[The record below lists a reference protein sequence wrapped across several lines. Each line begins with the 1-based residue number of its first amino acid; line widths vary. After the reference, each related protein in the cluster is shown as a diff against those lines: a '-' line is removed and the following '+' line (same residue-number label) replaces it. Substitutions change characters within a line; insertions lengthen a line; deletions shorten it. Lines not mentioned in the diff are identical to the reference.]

1 MRVKS
6 AYFEITNRCNLNCK
20 TCYNRS
26 GVNTE
31 KKEISKAQLQKAI
44 DLLIPFGV
52 RRILLSGGEPTV
64 HTEFNEIMDLI
75 DEYPEL
81 SFGIVTNGTV
91 CNQKLIDWLN
101 GKGNIT
107 LQISL
112 DGSNEEQNS
121 KTRGKGNFEKTL
133 SFATQ
138 IHSLCE
144 KPLLKMV
151 ISRSNFEDV
160 ENFYKLA
167 VSIGFAPE
175 FAFIYR
181 SGNGAD
187 KWEDKQLTAQQKL
200 QALRLIDKLNKE
212 YNMSA
217 FLPLCT
223 TKCPYVE
230 STEDLSLC
238 IKTDGSMQPCQT
250 LYSDEYSIGNIFHF
264 DKDYTAQRIN
274 WLLDIAKKR
283 YETDYNCNRC
293 LLREDCGK
301 GCLAMAV
308 NLYNDPLA
316 NDGDCQFRKL
326 QFIGYSLRGEK

>member
-1 MRVKS
+1 MIVKS

-26 GVNTE
+26 GLNNE
-31 KKEISKAQLQKAI
+31 KKEISLAQLKQSI
-44 DLLIPFGV
+44 ELLIPLGV
-52 RRILLSGGEPTV
+52 QRILLSGGEPTF
-64 HTEFNEIMDLI
+64 HTEFNEILDLT
-75 DEYPEL
+75 DDYPEL

-91 CNQKLIDWLN
+91 CNQKLIDKLN
-101 GKGNIT
+101 DKGNIT

-138 IHSLCE
+138 IHSLGQ

-151 ISRSNFEDV
+151 ISQSSFDDI

-167 VSIGFAPE
+167 VSIGFVPE

-200 QALRLIDKLNKE
+200 QGLRLIDKFNKK
-212 YNMSA
+212 YNISA

-230 STEDLSLC
+230 SMDGVSLC
-238 IKTDGSMQPCQT
+238 IKTDGSIQPCQM
-250 LYSDEYSIGNIFHF
+250 LYNDEYSIGNIFHF
-264 DKDYTAQRIN
+264 DIGYTAQRVN
-274 WLLDIAKKR
+274 WLSSIAKKR
-283 YETDYNCNRC
+283 HETDYDCNRC
-293 LLREDCGK
+293 LLKEGCGK
-301 GCLAMAV
+301 GCMAMAV
-308 NLYNDPLA
+308 NLHNDPLA
-316 NDGDCQFRKL
+316 DDGDCQFRKM
-326 QFIGYSLRGEK
+326 QFIGYSLRRQK

>member
-26 GVNTE
+26 GLNT
-31 KKEISKAQLQKAI
+31 KRKEISKAQLKKAI
-44 DLLIPFGV
+44 ELLIPFGV
-52 RRILLSGGEPTV
+52 QRILLSGGEPTV
-64 HTEFNEIMDLI
+64 HTEFNEILDLI

-91 CNQKLIDWLN
+91 CNQKLIDRLN
-101 GKGNIT
+101 DKGDIT

-121 KTRGKGNFEKTL
+121 KTRGKGSFEKTL
-133 SFATQ
+133 SLATK
-138 IHSLCE
+138 IHSPGE

-151 ISRSNFEDV
+151 ISQSNFDDIED
-160 ENFYKLA
+160 FYKLA
-167 VSIGFAPE
+167 ISIGFVPE

-181 SGNGAD
+181 SGNGSD

-200 QALRLIDKLNKE
+200 LALRLIDKLNKE
-212 YNMSA
+212 YNTSA
-217 FLPLCT
+217 VLPLCT
-223 TKCPYVE
+223 IKCPYVK

-238 IKTDGSMQPCQT
+238 IKTNGSIQPCQT
-250 LYSDEYSIGNIFHF
+250 LYSDAYSIGNIFHF
-264 DKDYTAQRIN
+264 DMDYNTQRIN
-274 WLLDIAKKR
+274 WISNIAKKR
-283 YETDYNCNRC
+283 YETDYNCNSC
-293 LLREDCGK
+293 LLREGCGK
-301 GCLAMAV
+301 GCMAMAV

-316 NDGDCQFRKL
+316 KDGDCRFRKL
-326 QFIGYSLRGEK
+326 QFIGYSLRGVK